1 MCQHLQV
8 RERKGMPTADGSF
21 IFLQP
26 IVKIFIK
33 NENKFNSQSGSR
45 QAGDPFGCAELLAKF
60 STWSPIP
67 GISYRGITVSIA
79 L

>member
-1 MCQHLQV
+1 
-8 RERKGMPTADGSF
+8 MPTADGSF

-33 NENKFNSQSGSR
+33 NENKFNSSLL
-45 QAGDPFGCAELLAKF
+45 ANDPFGCAELLAKF